1 MLSKR
6 PGWRSRRMSANL
18 DLVRSIYADWEHGD
32 FSRTDWADPEIE
44 YVIADGPDRGSTRG
58 LDSMAATWRAVM
70 SGWEELRTEA
80 EEYRQLDDERV
91 LVLARRSG
99 HGKRSG
105 LELGEMRSKGAAVFR
120 VCNSRVTA
128 LAWYWDRDRALADLG
143 LEE

>member
-1 MLSKR
+1 MT
-6 PGWRSRRMSANL
+6 GSANL
-18 DLVRSIYADWEHGD
+18 DLVRSIYADWERGD

-58 LDSMAATWRAVM
+58 LDSMAATWRGVM

-80 EEYRQLDDERV
+80 DEYRQLDDERV

-105 LELGEMRSKGAAVFR
+105 LELGEMRSKAAVLFHVHDR
-120 VCNSRVTA
+120 KVTT
-128 LAWYWDRDRALADLG
+128 LVWYWDGDRALIDLG
-143 LEE
+143 LMPEGDSR